1 MGLAVYFVNAGFP
14 GVGAIGRHGEKE
26 GFWKQVYVDER
37 IPQDGDVYVFGA
49 FSPVYRNVAASL
61 PSDAAKGFLFSSSVG
76 EVDLEPIEREYL
88 RFIIQWRDIEF
99 VWFGDLS
106 MGELFNKGFYAP
118 YPVSLEVLEEA
129 SRGVEPRELRGNPAV
144 TLLNPSTAKKNAL
157 NQIMAVKFLEK
168 KGFSPVL
175 HTVME
180 QYVPL
185 LKLFG
190 VDYERHDWLEGE
202 DYWSVLKG
210 SDLNLCVSWAET
222 FSYQSLEAVYAGT
235 PILGSST
242 VDWLPDRFK
251 CYVPNNPVQVAE
263 RMQDILEEEERL
275 GHSFLETLA
284 EKRNIEARD
293 VFDKNV
299 LSKRV

>member
-1 MGLAVYFVNAGFP
+1 M
-14 GVGAIGRHGEKE
+14 
-26 GFWKQVYVDER
+26 
-37 IPQDGDVYVFGA
+37 
-49 FSPVYRNVAASL
+49 
-61 PSDAAKGFLFSSSVG
+61 
-76 EVDLEPIEREYL
+76 
-88 RFIIQWRDIEF
+88 
-99 VWFGDLS
+99 
-106 MGELFNKGFYAP
+106 
-118 YPVSLEVLEEA
+118 
-129 SRGVEPRELRGNPAV
+129 

-180 QYVPL
+180 HYVPL

-190 VDYERHDWLEGE
+190 VDYERHDWLKGD

-251 CYVPNNPVQVAE
+251 CYVPNNPVRIAE
-263 RMQDILEEEERL
+263 RMQDIVEKEEELE
-275 GHSFLETLA
+275 HSFLGKVA
-284 EKRNIEARD
+284 EKRNTEARNE
-293 VFDKNV
+293 FTKKV
-299 LSKRV
+299 LREIRG